1 MRKVLLFFVAI
12 SIALCLEAENNRF
25 PCFGYAIGR
34 CNVRRSPSTKSSI
47 VFEIEDEEEVQVEKR
62 KGNFYYIY
70 AMRRGW
76 GWTHVSNLQL
86 GETFD
91 DDDDYDDD
99 DDETS
104 GQEQILKNIATP
116 IANAFAQAGYGKIT
130 YTNYS
135 EYSGYNIDVEL
146 KRNVSIPISDIL
158 PGAIYY
164 RTETE
169 EITDKDIF
177 NQWRRYIKNTFYWG
191 YYGYEIELVSRS
203 NSQTICIY
211 VKQEE

>member
-104 GQEQILKNIATP
+104 GQEQILKNIAMP
-116 IANAFAQAGYGKIT
+116 IARAIAQAGYGKIT
-130 YTNYS
+130 DQS
-135 EYSGYNIDVEL
+135 
-146 KRNVSIPISDIL
+146 
-158 PGAIYY
+158 
-164 RTETE
+164 
-169 EITDKDIF
+169 
-177 NQWRRYIKNTFYWG
+177 
-191 YYGYEIELVSRS
+191 YYGYWCRISVDVKRPVEGLRVDYILRDAVYYTTDEEIIRDQEFYSKRWYTYEKYTDHWGVPGYDIEIERNTRYKTMYITV
-203 NSQTICIY
+203 
-211 VKQEE
+211 EEE